1 MRRTTAPPRFI
12 APNRIFLDTCTF
24 QALCDCGG
32 FIFGED
38 EFPER
43 NDYAPGACP
52 QVLIRPDA
60 AEILISLRN
69 IFLFDDRA
77 HFDWI
82 VSRQSLAEID
92 AAGNHSR
99 SVYARDV
106 IDHSSICLSENPP
119 PDTAAAT
126 AKIMSGPAFGFI
138 SEKDR
143 QLLVDAAAC
152 GCDTFLTI
160 EKRLPRSADA
170 VLRKVPLLIA
180 TPERLWTL
188 LYPHLQGL

>member
-1 MRRTTAPPRFI
+1 MPKVKNPAHSIR
-12 APNRIFLDTCTF
+12 PNRIFLDTCTF
-24 QALCDCGG
+24 QALGDCGG
-32 FIFGED
+32 FIFGEE

-43 NDYAPGACP
+43 KDYARGACP
-52 QVLIRPDA
+52 QVLTRPDA
-60 AEILISLRN
+60 AEILINLRN
-69 IFLFDDRA
+69 IFLFNARA

-82 VSRQSLAEID
+82 VSHRSLAEID
-92 AAGNHSR
+92 AAGDRSR
-99 SVYARDV
+99 SLYARDI

-119 PDTAAAT
+119 PETAAAT
-126 AKIMSGPAFGFI
+126 AKIISGPAFGFI

-160 EKRLPRSADA
+160 ENRLPRIADA

-180 TPERLWTL
+180 TPERLWAVL
-188 LYPHLQGL
+188 SSHLKGL